1 MENDAR
7 EGRLLLLA
15 DDPGAVR
22 AVANAAQQL
31 PCRVLAT
38 PVGQAAERLADGDFD
53 AVFVHLGESEL
64 ERHGA
69 LLDLLDREPGR
80 FRWALQVPAAAI
92 ARVAAIGLGPNRRL
106 AAAAGPEELLEILG
120 WLMEH
125 QPDQLHGSDK
135 GTSRLLQLS
144 QDAERLAGELAALS
158 ELAAPRDDAE
168 DRPFDAARVR
178 AIIRARRLRDQ
189 FFGPNLFADPA
200 WDMLLDLMAARLE
213 GQHVAVSS
221 LCIAAA
227 VPATTA
233 LRWIK
238 VLTDQGLLLRVA
250 DPQDGRR
257 IHIELSDQAAAAL
270 DAYLRTAQRIS
281 STPG

>member
-92 ARVAAIGLGPNRRL
+92 DRVAAIGVGPKPRL